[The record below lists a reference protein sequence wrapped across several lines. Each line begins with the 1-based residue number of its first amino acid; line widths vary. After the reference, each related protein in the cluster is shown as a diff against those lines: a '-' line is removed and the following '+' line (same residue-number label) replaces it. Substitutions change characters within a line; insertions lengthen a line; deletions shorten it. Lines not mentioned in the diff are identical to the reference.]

1 MDFDFRSLHRAIV
14 GSAALMA
21 LTACGGP
28 DANDTNDTNDTTD
41 PTDSDVTDTSDTDAS
56 PTGACADAVCLNTD
70 SFTDCTADGVL
81 CCWTAGECCTACAC
95 PTSP

>member
-14 GSAALMA
+14 GSTALMA
-21 LTACGGP
+21 LTACGAP
-28 DANDTNDTNDTTD
+28 DASDTNDTNDTNDTTD
-41 PTDSDVTDTSDTDAS
+41 TTTDTTDTE
-56 PTGACADAVCLNTD
+56 PTGACADAECLNTD